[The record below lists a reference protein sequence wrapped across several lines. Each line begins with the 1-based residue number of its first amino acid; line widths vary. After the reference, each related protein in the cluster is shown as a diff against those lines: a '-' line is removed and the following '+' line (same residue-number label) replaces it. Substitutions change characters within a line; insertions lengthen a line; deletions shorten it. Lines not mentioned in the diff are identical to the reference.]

1 VSQEI
6 VELLPVAHGRDARLT
21 FSRYLCSM
29 LAHPPFTLRS
39 ENRSPSMLGQLW
51 RRAVC
56 AGGNGVRRAYAILL
70 LRCIWVRSENMLNP
84 LADLCN
90 FSLNVFEPGA
100 LPLCDLT
107 HTLCATQHTITPGD
121 HF

>member
-1 VSQEI
+1 
-6 VELLPVAHGRDARLT
+6 
-21 FSRYLCSM
+21 M

-100 LPLCDLT
+100 LPAVRPDT
-107 HTLCATQHTITPGD
+107 HTLCDAAHNHPGRPLLNQSVTIPRWL
-121 HF
+121 H